1 MLLEFKVKNFL
12 SFKDEVCLDLKA
24 TNITDFGESNLIHTD
39 RHNILKGAVI
49 YGANSSGKSNLIKA
63 MSTMRRIVFQSF
75 EKSSTSDLNI
85 EPFLLDTISETEPSF
100 FEVTFLLNNIKY
112 RYGFELTNSEIKAEW
127 LMEAKRIA
135 EKYLFV
141 RQDDGI
147 DVNPQYKEAKDLE
160 EKTRD
165 NALFLAVVDQF
176 NGKLA
181 SQIMMWFDNFITI
194 SGLSHE
200 KYKAVTFQMLEDEK
214 SKHLLQAFYNDLDL
228 GFDNVE
234 IKKKEFNTADIPDDT
249 PEPIVKQLVSD
260 LEGKKIVD
268 VKTLHKKRNPLD
280 NSLTDVEFDM
290 RSQESSGTNK
300 IFNISGPIFDVL
312 TDGGI
317 LVIDELDASLH
328 PLLTLSI
335 TKLFN
340 STEHNPRNAQLIFS
354 THDTNLFSYGKF
366 RRDQIYFIEKDKNF
380 SSDLYSLVEYK
391 GDGGITIRKDR
402 KFEKDYIQGK
412 YGAIPFIGNVSN
424 TIKEWL
430 EK

>member
-1 MLLEFKVKNFL
+1 MLLEFRVKNFL
-12 SFKDEVCLDLKA
+12 SIKDEVCLDLKA
-24 TNITDFGESNLIHTD
+24 TNIADFGDTNLINIE
-39 RHNILKGAVI
+39 RYKILKGAII
-49 YGANSSGKSNLIKA
+49 YGANSSGKSNIIKA

-85 EPFLLDTISETEPSF
+85 EPFLLDTISEKEPSF
-100 FEVTFLLNNIKY
+100 FEVTFLLNKIKY

-127 LMEAKRIA
+127 LMEAKKVA

-141 RQDDGI
+141 REKDEI

-165 NALFLAVVDQF
+165 NALFLAVIDQF

-181 SQIMMWFDNFITI
+181 GQIMMWFNNFITI

-200 KYKAVTFQMLEDEK
+200 RYKAVTFEMLEKKE
-214 SKHLLQAFYNDLDL
+214 SKTLLQSFYNDLDL
-228 GFDNVE
+228 GFENVE
-234 IKKKEFNTADIPDDT
+234 VKKKDFHMNDIPEDM
-249 PEPIVKQLVSD
+249 PEHIVKQIVSD

-268 VKTLHKKRNPLD
+268 VKTLHKKRNPLNNTFSD
-280 NSLTDVEFDM
+280 IEFDM

-300 IFNISGPIFDVL
+300 VFNISGPIFDVL

-328 PLLTLSI
+328 ALLTLSI
-335 TKLFN
+335 TRLFN
-340 STEHNPRNAQLIFS
+340 STEHNPKNAQLIFS
-354 THDTNLFSYGKF
+354 THDTNLFSYGRY
-366 RRDQIYFIEKDKNF
+366 RRDQIYFVEKDKYF

-391 GDGGITIRKDR
+391 GDGGITVRKDR
-402 KFEKDYIQGK
+402 KFEKDYIQGR

>member
-1 MLLEFKVKNFL
+1 MLLEFRVRNFL
-12 SFKDEVCLDLKA
+12 SIKDEVCLDLKA
-24 TNITDFGESNLIHTD
+24 TNITDFGETNLIHTE
-39 RHNILKGAVI
+39 RYSVLKGAVI

-85 EPFLLDTISETEPSF
+85 SPFLLDTISEKEPSF

-112 RYGFELTNSEIKAEW
+112 RYGFELTNSEITGEW
-127 LMEAKRIA
+127 LMETKKKS

-141 RQDDGI
+141 RENDGI
-147 DVNPQYKEAKDLE
+147 DVNPQFREAKDLE

-165 NALFLAVVDQF
+165 NALFLAVIDQF

-181 SQIMMWFDNFITI
+181 SQIMLWFDSFVTI

-200 KYKAVTFQMLEDEK
+200 KYKAVTFQMLEKKE
-214 SKHLLQAFYNDLDL
+214 SKYLLQSFYNDLDL

-234 IKKKEFNTADIPDDT
+234 IQKKEFHTNDIPENM
-249 PEPIVKQLVSD
+249 PEHIVKQLISD

-268 VKTLHKKRNPLD
+268 VKTLHKKRNPID
-280 NSLTDVEFDM
+280 DSFMDVQFDM

-300 IFNISGPIFDVL
+300 VFNISGPIFDVL
-312 TDGGI
+312 TNGGI

-335 TKLFN
+335 TRLFN
-340 STEHNPRNAQLIFS
+340 SIEHNPKNAQLIFS

-366 RRDQIYFIEKDKNF
+366 RRDQIYFIEKDNNS

-391 GDGGITIRKDR
+391 GDGGITVRKDR

-412 YGAIPFIGNVSN
+412 YGAVPFIGNVSN

>member
-1 MLLEFKVKNFL
+1 MLLEFRVKNFL
-12 SFKDEVCLDLKA
+12 SIKDEVCLDLNA
-24 TNITDFGESNLIHTD
+24 TGITDFEDTNLIKTE
-39 RHNILKGAVI
+39 RYKVLKGAVI

-75 EKSSTSDLNI
+75 ERSSTSSLDI
-85 EPFLLDTISETEPSF
+85 EPFLLDTVSEKEPSF

-112 RYGFELTNSEIKAEW
+112 RYGFEITNTKIKAEW
-127 LMEAKRIA
+127 LMEAKKKA

-141 RQDDGI
+141 REDDGI
-147 DVNPQYKEAKDLE
+147 DVNPQYTEAKDLE

-165 NALFLAVVDQF
+165 NALFLAVIDQF
-176 NGKLA
+176 NGTLA
-181 SQIMMWFDNFITI
+181 KQIMIWFDNFITI

-200 KYKAVTFQMLEDEK
+200 RYKAVTFEMLEKKET
-214 SKHLLQAFYNDLDL
+214 KHLLQSFYNDLDL

-234 IKKKEFNTADIPDDT
+234 IKKKDFQTNDIPDDM
-249 PEPIVKQLVSD
+249 PEHIVKQLLSD
-260 LEGKKIVD
+260 LEGRKIVD
-268 VKTLHKKRNPLD
+268 VKTLHKKRNPSN
-280 NSLTDVEFDM
+280 NSFTDVEFDM

-300 IFNISGPIFDVL
+300 VFNISGPIFDVL
-312 TDGGI
+312 TDGGV

-335 TKLFN
+335 TRLFN
-340 STEHNPRNAQLIFS
+340 SAEHNPHIAQLIFT

-391 GDGGITIRKDR
+391 GDGGVTVRKDK
-402 KFEKDYIQGK
+402 KFENDYIQGR

>member
-1 MLLEFKVKNFL
+1 MLLEFRVKNFL
-12 SFKDEVCLDLKA
+12 SIKDEVCLDLKA
-24 TNITDFGESNLIHTD
+24 TNITDFEETNVIRTE
-39 RHNILKGAVI
+39 RYNVLKGAVI

-63 MSTMRRIVFQSF
+63 MSTMRRVVFQSF

-85 EPFLLDTISETEPSF
+85 QPFLLDTISEKEPSF
-100 FEVTFLLNNIKY
+100 FEVTFLLNTVKY
-112 RYGFELTNSEIKAEW
+112 RYGFELTNSEVKAEW
-127 LMEAKRIA
+127 LMETKKIA

-141 RQDDGI
+141 REKDGI
-147 DVNPQYKEAKDLE
+147 DVNSQYKEAKDLE
-160 EKTRD
+160 EKTRA
-165 NALFLAVVDQF
+165 NALFLAVIDQF

-181 SQIMMWFDNFITI
+181 GQIMMWFNNFITI

-200 KYKAVTFQMLEDEK
+200 GYKGVTFEMLEKKE
-214 SKHLLQAFYNDLDL
+214 SKNLLQSFYNDLDL
-228 GFDNVE
+228 GFDNLE
-234 IKKKEFNTADIPDDT
+234 LTKKEFNTNDIPEDM
-249 PEPIVKQLVSD
+249 PESIVKQLLSD
-260 LEGKKIVD
+260 LEGKKIID
-268 VKTLHKKRNPLD
+268 VKTLHKKRNPVD
-280 NSLTDVEFDM
+280 NVFTDVEFDM

-300 IFNISGPIFDVL
+300 VFNISGPIFDVL

-328 PLLTLSI
+328 PLITLSI
-335 TKLFN
+335 TRLFN
-340 STEHNPRNAQLIFS
+340 SREQNPKSAQLIFS

-391 GDGGITIRKDR
+391 GDGGLTVRKDR

-412 YGAIPFIGNVSN
+412 YGAIPFVGNVSN

-430 EK
+430 GK

>member
-1 MLLEFKVKNFL
+1 MLLEFRVKNFL
-12 SFKDEVCLDLKA
+12 SIKDEVCLDLKA
-24 TNITDFGESNLIHTD
+24 TNITDFGETNLIHTQ
-39 RHNILKGAVI
+39 RHNVLKGAVI

-63 MSTMRRIVFQSF
+63 MSTMRRVVFQSF

-85 EPFLLDTISETEPSF
+85 EPFLLDTVSETEPSF

-112 RYGFELTNSEIKAEW
+112 RYGFELTNSEIKSEW
-127 LMEAKRIA
+127 LMEAKKIA

-141 RQDDGI
+141 REGDGI
-147 DVNPQYKEAKDLE
+147 DVSPQYKEAKDLE

-165 NALFLAVVDQF
+165 NALFLSVIDQF

-181 SQIMMWFDNFITI
+181 SQIMKWFDNFITI
-194 SGLSHE
+194 SGLRYE
-200 KYKAVTFQMLEDEK
+200 RYKSVTFEMLEKEE
-214 SKHLLQAFYNDLDL
+214 SKHLLQSFYNDLDL
-228 GFDNVE
+228 GFNNVV
-234 IKKKEFNTADIPDDT
+234 IKKKDFNSSYIPDDM
-249 PEPIVKQLVSD
+249 PEHIVKQLVSD
-260 LEGKKIVD
+260 LEGKKIVN
-268 VKTLHKKRNPLD
+268 VRTIHKKRNPLN

-300 IFNISGPIFDVL
+300 VFNISGPIFDVL

-335 TKLFN
+335 TRLFN
-340 STEHNPRNAQLIFS
+340 STEHNPKNAQLIFS

-391 GDGGITIRKDR
+391 GDGGITVRKDR
-402 KFEKDYIQGK
+402 KFEKDYIQGR

>member
-1 MLLEFKVKNFL
+1 MLLEFRVKNFL
-12 SFKDEVCLDLKA
+12 SIKDEIRLDLRA
-24 TNITDFGESNLIHTD
+24 SSITDFGETNLISAEKYK
-39 RHNILKGAVI
+39 ILKSAVI
-49 YGANSSGKSNLIKA
+49 YGANSSGKSNLLKA

-75 EKSSTSDLNI
+75 EKSSTSNLNI
-85 EPFLLDTISETEPSF
+85 EPFLLDTISENEPSL
-100 FEVTFLLNNIKY
+100 FEVTFLLNSLKY
-112 RYGFELTNSEIKAEW
+112 RYGFELTNSEIKSEW
-127 LMEAKRIA
+127 LFEAKIHT

-141 RQDDGI
+141 RENDGI
-147 DVNPQYKEAKDLE
+147 DVNPNYKEAKDLE

-165 NALFLAVVDQF
+165 NALFLAVIDQF

-181 SQIMMWFDNFITI
+181 GQIMMWFNNFITI

-200 KYKAVTFQMLEDEK
+200 KYKAVTFQLLEKKE
-214 SKHLLQAFYNDLDL
+214 SKQLLQSFYNDLDL
-228 GFDNVE
+228 GFDNLE
-234 IKKKEFNTADIPDDT
+234 IKKKDFNTNDIPDNM
-249 PEPIVKQLVSD
+249 PEYIVKQIMSD
-260 LEGKKIVD
+260 LEGKKTVD

-280 NSLTDVEFDM
+280 NSFTDVEFDM

-300 IFNISGPIFDVL
+300 VFNISGPIFDVL
-312 TDGGI
+312 TEGGI

-335 TKLFN
+335 TRLFN
-340 STEHNPRNAQLIFS
+340 STEHNPKNAQLVFS

-366 RRDQIYFIEKDKNF
+366 RRDQIYFIEKDHNF
-380 SSDLYSLVEYK
+380 SSTLYSLVEYK
-391 GDGGITIRKDR
+391 GDGGISIRKDR
-402 KFEKDYIQGK
+402 KFENDYIQGR

>member
-1 MLLEFKVKNFL
+1 MLLEFRVKNFL
-12 SFKDEVCLDLKA
+12 SIKDEVCLDLKA
-24 TNITDFGESNLIHTD
+24 TNISDFGDTNIVHTD
-39 RHNILKGAVI
+39 RYKVLKGAVI

-63 MSTMRRIVFQSF
+63 MSTMRRIIFQSF
-75 EKSSTSDLNI
+75 ERSSASDLNI
-85 EPFLLDTISETEPSF
+85 QPFLLDTISSNEPSF
-100 FEVTFLLNNIKY
+100 FEATFLLNNIKY
-112 RYGFELTNSEIKAEW
+112 RYGFELTNSEVKAEW
-127 LMEAKRIA
+127 LLEAKKIA

-141 RQDDGI
+141 REKEGI
-147 DVNPQYKEAKDLE
+147 DVNPQYKEAIGLE

-165 NALFLAVVDQF
+165 NALFLAVIDQF

-181 SQIMMWFDNFITI
+181 SQIMMWFNNFITI

-200 KYKAVTFQMLEDEK
+200 RYKAVTFQMLEKKE
-214 SKHLLQAFYNDLDL
+214 SKNLLQSFYNNLDL

-234 IKKKEFNTADIPDDT
+234 IKKKDFNTNDIPDDM
-249 PEPIVKQLVSD
+249 PEYIVKQLVSD

-280 NSLTDVEFDM
+280 NSFSDVEFDM
-290 RSQESSGTNK
+290 RSQESAGTNK
-300 IFNISGPIFDVL
+300 VFNISGPVFDVL
-312 TDGGI
+312 TDGGV
-317 LVIDELDASLH
+317 LVIDELDSSLH

-335 TKLFN
+335 TRLFN
-340 STEHNPRNAQLIFS
+340 SSEHNPKNAQLIFS
-354 THDTNLFSYGKF
+354 THDTNLFTYGKF

-391 GDGGITIRKDR
+391 GDGGITVRKDR

-424 TIKEWL
+424 TIQEWL

>member
-1 MLLEFKVKNFL
+1 MLLEFRVKNFL
-12 SFKDEVCLDLKA
+12 SIKDEVCLDMKA
-24 TNITDFGESNLIHTD
+24 TNITDFGDTNLIHTE
-39 RHNILKGAVI
+39 RHNVLKGAVI

-112 RYGFELTNSEIKAEW
+112 RYGFELTNSKIKAEW
-127 LMEAKRIA
+127 LMESKKIA
-135 EKYLFV
+135 EKHLFV
-141 RQDDGI
+141 REDDGI
-147 DVNPQYKEAKDLE
+147 DVNPYYKEAKDLE

-165 NALFLAVVDQF
+165 NALFLAVIDQF

-181 SQIMMWFDNFITI
+181 NQIMVWFDNFITI

-200 KYKAVTFQMLEDEK
+200 KYKTVTFEMLEKKE
-214 SKHLLQAFYNDLDL
+214 SKHLLQTFYNNLDL

-234 IKKKEFNTADIPDDT
+234 IRKKDFNTNDIPENM
-249 PEPIVKQLVSD
+249 PEHIVKQLVSD

-280 NSLTDVEFDM
+280 NSFTNVEFDM

-300 IFNISGPIFDVL
+300 VFNISGPIFDVL

-335 TKLFN
+335 TRLFN
-340 STEHNPRNAQLIFS
+340 STEHNPKNAQLIFS

-366 RRDQIYFIEKDKNF
+366 RRDQIYFIEKDKNS

-391 GDGGITIRKDR
+391 GDGGITVRKDR

-412 YGAIPFIGNVSN
+412 YGAIPFIGNASN

>member
-1 MLLEFKVKNFL
+1 MLLEFRVKNFL
-12 SFKDEVCLDLKA
+12 SIKDEICLDLKA
-24 TNITDFGESNLIHTD
+24 TSITDFGDINLIYTE
-39 RHNILKGAVI
+39 RHKVLKSIVI

-75 EKSSTSDLNI
+75 EKSSTSNLDI
-85 EPFLLDTISETEPSF
+85 EPFLLDVISENEPSL
-100 FEVTFLLNNIKY
+100 FEVTFLLNKIKY

-127 LMEAKRIA
+127 LMEAKKNA

-141 RQDDGI
+141 REKDGI
-147 DVNPQYKEAKDLE
+147 DVNPTYKEAKDLE

-165 NALFLAVVDQF
+165 NALFLAVIDQF

-181 SQIMMWFDNFITI
+181 NQIMMWFDKFVTI

-200 KYKAVTFQMLEDEK
+200 KYKAVTFQMLEKKE
-214 SKHLLQAFYNDLDL
+214 SKHLLQSFYNDLDL

-234 IKKKEFNTADIPDDT
+234 IKRKDFNTNDIPDDT
-249 PEPIVKQLVSD
+249 PEHIIRQLVSD

-268 VKTLHKKRNPLD
+268 VKTIHKKRNPLD
-280 NSLTDVEFDM
+280 NSFTHVEFDM
-290 RSQESSGTNK
+290 RRQESSGTNK
-300 IFNISGPIFDVL
+300 VFNISGPIFDVL

-335 TKLFN
+335 TRLFN
-340 STEHNPRNAQLIFS
+340 SSEHNPKNAQLVFS

-402 KFEKDYIQGK
+402 IFEKDYIQGK
-412 YGAIPFIGNVSN
+412 YGAVPFIGNVSN

>member
-1 MLLEFKVKNFL
+1 MLLEFKIKNFL
-12 SFKDEVCLDLKA
+12 SIKDEICLDLKA
-24 TNITDFGESNLIHTD
+24 TNINDFGDTNLIRTE
-39 RHNILKGAVI
+39 RFNILKGAVI
-49 YGANSSGKSNLIKA
+49 YGANSSGKTNLIKA
-63 MSTMRRIVFQSF
+63 MSTMRRVVFQSF

-85 EPFLLDTISETEPSF
+85 EPFLLDTISENEPSF

-112 RYGFELTNSEIKAEW
+112 RYGFELTNSEVKAEW
-127 LMEAKRIA
+127 LMEAKKIV

-141 RQDDGI
+141 RKDDAI

-165 NALFLAVVDQF
+165 NALFLAVIDQF

-181 SQIMMWFDNFITI
+181 KQIMMWFNNFITI

-200 KYKAVTFQMLEDEK
+200 RYKAVTFHMLGKKE
-214 SKHLLQAFYNDLDL
+214 SKHVLQSFYNNLDL
-228 GFDNVE
+228 GFDDVE
-234 IKKKEFNTADIPDDT
+234 IKKKDFHTNDIPGDISKH
-249 PEPIVKQLVSD
+249 IVKQLVSN

-268 VKTLHKKRNPLD
+268 VKTLHKKRNPSD
-280 NSLTDVEFDM
+280 NSFTDVEFDM
-290 RSQESSGTNK
+290 LNQESSGTNK
-300 IFNISGPIFDVL
+300 VFNVSGPIFDVL
-312 TDGGI
+312 TNGGV

-335 TKLFN
+335 TRLFN
-340 STEHNPRNAQLIFS
+340 SIEHNQKNAQLIFS

-366 RRDQIYFIEKDKNF
+366 RRDQIYFVEKDKNF

-391 GDGGITIRKDR
+391 GDGGISVRQDR

-412 YGAIPFIGNVSN
+412 YGAIPFIGNVSH

>member
-1 MLLEFKVKNFL
+1 MLLEFRVKNFL
-12 SFKDEVCLDLKA
+12 SIKDEVCLDLKA
-24 TNITDFGESNLIHTD
+24 TNITDFGDTNLIHTE

-75 EKSSTSDLNI
+75 EKSSTSELNI
-85 EPFLLDTISETEPSF
+85 EPFLLDTVSETEPSF

-112 RYGFELTNSEIKAEW
+112 RYGFELTNSKIKAEW
-127 LMEAKRIA
+127 LMEAKKIA

-141 RQDDGI
+141 REDDGI

-165 NALFLAVVDQF
+165 NALFLSVIDQF

-181 SQIMMWFDNFITI
+181 SQIMKWFNNFITI
-194 SGLSHE
+194 SDLKHGRDDS
-200 KYKAVTFQMLEDEK
+200 VTFEMLGKEE
-214 SKHLLQAFYNDLDL
+214 SKHLLQSFYNDLDL
-228 GFDNVE
+228 GFNNVA
-234 IKKKEFNTADIPDDT
+234 IKKKDFNSTDIPDDM
-249 PEPIVKQLVSD
+249 PEHIVKQLISD
-260 LEGKKIVD
+260 LEGKKIVN
-268 VKTLHKKRNPLD
+268 VKTTHKKRNPLN

-300 IFNISGPIFDVL
+300 VFNISGPIFDAL

-335 TKLFN
+335 TRLFN
-340 STEHNPRNAQLIFS
+340 SSQHNPKNAQLIFS
-354 THDTNLFSYGKF
+354 THDTNLFSYGEF

-380 SSDLYSLVEYK
+380 SSNLYSLVEYK
-391 GDGGITIRKDR
+391 GNGGITVRKDR
-402 KFEKDYIQGK
+402 KFEKDYIQGR

-424 TIKEWL
+424 TIEKWL

>member
-1 MLLEFKVKNFL
+1 MLLEFRVKNFL
-12 SFKDEVCLDLKA
+12 SIKDEVCLDLNA
-24 TNITDFGESNLIHTD
+24 TNITDFGDTNLIQTE
-39 RHNILKGAVI
+39 RYKVLKGAVI

-75 EKSSTSDLNI
+75 EKSSTSILDI
-85 EPFLLDTISETEPSF
+85 QPFLLDTVSEKEPSF

-112 RYGFELTNSEIKAEW
+112 RYGFEITNSKVKAEW
-127 LMEAKRIA
+127 LMETKIKA

-141 RQDDGI
+141 REDDGI
-147 DVNPQYKEAKDLE
+147 DVNPQYNEAKDLE

-165 NALFLAVVDQF
+165 NALFLAVIDQF

-181 SQIMMWFDNFITI
+181 KQIMIWFDNFITI

-200 KYKAVTFQMLEDEK
+200 RYKTVTFEMLAKEK
-214 SKHLLQAFYNDLDL
+214 SKLLLQSFYNDLDL

-234 IKKKEFNTADIPDDT
+234 IKKEDFQTSHIPGDM
-249 PEPIVKQLVSD
+249 PEPIVKQILSD
-260 LEGKKIVD
+260 LEGKKVVD
-268 VKTLHKKRNPLD
+268 VKTLHKKRDPSND
-280 NSLTDVEFDM
+280 NLIDVEFDM

-300 IFNISGPIFDVL
+300 VFNISGPIFEVL
-312 TDGGI
+312 TDGGV

-335 TKLFN
+335 TRLFN
-340 STEHNPRNAQLIFS
+340 STEHNPQNAQLIFT

-366 RRDQIYFIEKDKNF
+366 RRDQIYFIEKDKNN

-391 GDGGITIRKDR
+391 GDGGITVRKDR
-402 KFEKDYIQGK
+402 KFEKDYIQGR